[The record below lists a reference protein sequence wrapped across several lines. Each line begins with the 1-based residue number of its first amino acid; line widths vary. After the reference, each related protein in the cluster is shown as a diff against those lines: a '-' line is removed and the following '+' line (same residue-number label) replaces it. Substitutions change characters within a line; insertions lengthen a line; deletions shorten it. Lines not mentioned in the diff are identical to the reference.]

1 MYSTLKKW
9 SNPTLLALLLTSS
22 LANATQLIEN
32 ANLQH
37 VQVNMSARETNRLA
51 VEGRRIVN
59 VVPGQAGMLKAKKD
73 EVQGA
78 LYFSLDPE
86 TPATGTVTLFVD
98 DDQGITYKL
107 ILVPRAISGEEIV
120 LRPPVDK
127 SATTKRTT
135 AADGRA
141 ATYERRV
148 KDLVLLMSDDEL
160 QDSVAD
166 KIDVNKEVPLWKE
179 GKLILASKYLVG
191 DFVGEKYK
199 LTNISSSDML
209 LVEQELYRHG
219 VRAVS
224 VKNQTLAPGN
234 ATDIYIVRERKDNE

>member
-9 SNPTLLALLLTSS
+9 SSLTLLALLLSSS

-32 ANLQH
+32 SNTQH

-73 EVQGA
+73 EAKGA

-107 ILVPRAISGEEIV
+107 ILVPRAISGQEIV
-120 LRPPVDK
+120 LRPPAEK
-127 SATTKRTT
+127 AAAATRTNS
-135 AADGRA
+135 ADGRE
-141 ATYERRV
+141 ATYARRI

-160 QDSVAD
+160 QDSAAD

-179 GKLILASKYLVG
+179 AKLVLSSKYLMG
-191 DFVGEKYK
+191 AFVGEKYR
-199 LTNISSSDML
+199 LTNISSNDML
-209 LVEQELYRHG
+209 LVEQELYRRG

-234 ATDIYIVRERKDNE
+234 ATDIYIVRERKENE